1 MKYIKKY
8 ESIEW
13 STGETKYLQYAPSEN
28 TIKDYF
34 VSELEDID
42 TFELSS
48 IEVSYCIR

>member
-1 MKYIKKY
+1 MKYIKRF

-34 VSELEDID
+34 VSELA
-42 TFELSS
+42 SS
-48 IEVSYCIR
+48 KHSIFSFKK